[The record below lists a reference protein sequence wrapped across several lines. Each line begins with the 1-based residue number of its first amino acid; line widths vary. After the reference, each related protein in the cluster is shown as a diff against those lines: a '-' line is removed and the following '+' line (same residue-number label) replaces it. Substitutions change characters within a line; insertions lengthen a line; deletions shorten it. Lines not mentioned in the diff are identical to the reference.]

1 MEVVP
6 DHGKGVELTN
16 QKLVPS
22 NQTIVWLW
30 ASKEW
35 RCSETLT
42 MPKEG
47 QIFHTTS
54 TWFLPLGVNSSLKQA
69 QK

>member
-6 DHGKGVELTN
+6 DRGRELELDN
-16 QKLVPS
+16 IWRFLQAKPLCGSEIPKSDDVQQPS
-22 NQTIVWLW
+22 I
-30 ASKEW
+30 
-35 RCSETLT
+35 

-54 TWFLPLGVNSSLKQA
+54 IWFFPLGVNSSLKQA